1 MSAAFETKLSLGTL
15 ATDTIGSGMA
25 CLASTLL
32 LDAHRD
38 IAGGKVYNDPLAK
51 SCRLNSSVHRGEAF
65 RIKEP

>member
-1 MSAAFETKLSLGTL
+1 
-15 ATDTIGSGMA
+15 MA

-38 IAGGKVYNDPLAK
+38 IAGGKVYDDPLAK